1 MGFRTAAQVALL
13 LVVVGGSLPS
23 FGAAQETAPAPT
35 VDRPAAIE
43 GILLEIRVGD
53 RTKRFGPLKVDET
66 ITVETLLRRIAESD
80 STFLFTSRGK
90 GETFFVT
97 GIDGHENEGRGGR
110 NWFFLVDDKLG
121 DRGAGSF
128 EVTSGRTVRWEYRD
142 GGLDR

>member
-1 MGFRTAAQVALL
+1 MGIRTAAQIALL
-13 LVVVGGSLPS
+13 LVVAGGSFPA

-35 VDRPAAIE
+35 VERSVPIE

-53 RTKRFGPLKVDET
+53 ETKRFGPLKVEGKL
-66 ITVETLLRRIAESD
+66 TVETLLRRIAESEP
-80 STFLFTSRGK
+80 TFRFTSRGK

-97 GIDGHENEGRGGR
+97 GIDGRDNEGRGGR

-128 EVTSGRTVRWEYRD
+128 EVESGQTVRWEYRG